1 MATANPAF
9 NEAVFRRSAHAGT
22 AGQVMTVEG
31 SAIKTGILVVI
42 LLATAMFT
50 WVQGTGI
57 NVGPNGQVQIPPQIF
72 GLLALGGIGGLIT
85 AFITIFSPRVS
96 PVTAPIYAA
105 LEGLALG
112 GISVLIDIRYPG
124 IAIQAVGVS
133 VGTLICL
140 LVLYSARMIR
150 NSPKFTLGVVAATG
164 GICVVYVIDMLMSFF
179 GSRIPFIHESGL
191 LGIGFSLFVVV
202 IAAMNLILDFD
213 FIEQGAARRAPK
225 YMEWYGAFG
234 LMVTLVWLYIEVL
247 RLLAK
252 LRGRD

>member
-9 NEAVFRRSAHAGT
+9 NEAVFRRSAYAGT

-50 WVQGTGI
+50 WVQGAGVQ
-57 NVGPNGQVQIPPQIF
+57 VGPNGQVQIPPQIF

-85 AFITIFSPRVS
+85 AFITIFMPRVS
-96 PVTAPIYAA
+96 PITAPIYAA

-234 LMVTLVWLYIEVL
+234 LMVTLIWLYIEVL